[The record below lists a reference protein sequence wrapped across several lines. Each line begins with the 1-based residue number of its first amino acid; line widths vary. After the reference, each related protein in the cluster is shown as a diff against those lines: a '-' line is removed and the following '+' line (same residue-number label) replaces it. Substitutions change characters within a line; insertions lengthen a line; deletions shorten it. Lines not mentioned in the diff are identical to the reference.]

1 MSFHILFWML
11 CAVIAANLVVIVIA
25 LAKAYRDEGQLLFST
40 PPFLNED
47 RHLKR

>member
-11 CAVIAANLVVIVIA
+11 CAVIAANLVVVLIA
-25 LAKAYRDEGQLLFST
+25 IAKAYRDEGKLLVST

-47 RHLKR
+47 RHLEG